1 MPIIGYSI
9 NRIFVDTKNRTADY
23 KMAEPH
29 VHNHYELFYLSKGSC
44 TFIMKAHSYNLVPGS
59 VIIIPPN
66 TPHLIHY
73 TSRQQSVRTS
83 ILFREMDINFTNLT
97 FISEMLNG
105 GKHKLILQIPPMYQV
120 HVEQLIR
127 NMEAEQRFNDT
138 KISPTMLSI
147 CLIQLIIIINRF
159 STGIDITL
167 MDELHTTNRQVNL
180 AATFINRN
188 YNQRIS
194 LSDIADASGFSP
206 NYLSRKFKED
216 TGIGVHEYLTYVRLN
231 KAAIELAH
239 TDHTVTE
246 VALNNGFSDSNY
258 FKDAFHKAYGMSPR
272 DYRKKDKNTE
282 AEDSIDLTDT
292 AFASIPSD
300 SSICL
305 DSEQYTS

>member
-9 NRIFVDTKNRTADY
+9 NRIFVDTKSRSSEY
-23 KMAEPH
+23 KMMDPH

-44 TFIMKAHSYNLVPGS
+44 TFLMRSHSYNLVPGS

-66 TPHLIHY
+66 TPHIIHY

-83 ILFREMDINFTNLT
+83 ILFREPDVIFKNID
-97 FISEMLNG
+97 FIGEMLKD

-138 KISPTMLSI
+138 KISPTMLSL

-159 STGIDITL
+159 STGIDTNLI
-167 MDELHTTNRQVNL
+167 DELHTTNRQVNL
-180 AATFINRN
+180 AATYINRN

-239 TDHTVTE
+239 TDHTITE

-272 DYRKKDKNTE
+272 DYRKRDKNMDL
-282 AEDSIDLTDT
+282 EDSLDSQDAPL
-292 AFASIPSD
+292 ASIPID
-300 SSICL
+300 TDL
-305 DSEQYTS
+305 

>member
-9 NRIFVDTKNRTADY
+9 NRIFVDTKSRSSEY
-23 KMAEPH
+23 KMMDPH

-44 TFIMKAHSYNLVPGS
+44 TFLMRSHSYNLVPGS

-66 TPHLIHY
+66 TPHIIHY

-83 ILFREMDINFTNLT
+83 ILFREPDVIFKNID
-97 FISEMLNG
+97 FIGEMLKD

-127 NMEAEQRFNDT
+127 NMEAEQRFNDAR
-138 KISPTMLSI
+138 ISPTMLSL

-159 STGIDITL
+159 STGIDTTL

-180 AATFINRN
+180 AATYINRN

-239 TDHTVTE
+239 TDHTITE

-272 DYRKKDKNTE
+272 DYRKRDKNMNL
-282 AEDSIDLTDT
+282 EDSLDPQDAPLAPIPIDTD
-292 AFASIPSD
+292 
-300 SSICL
+300 L
-305 DSEQYTS
+305 

>member
-9 NRIFVDTKNRTADY
+9 NRIFVDTKSRSSEY
-23 KMAEPH
+23 KMMDPH

-44 TFIMKAHSYNLVPGS
+44 TFLMRSHSYNLVPGS

-66 TPHLIHY
+66 TPHIIHY

-83 ILFREMDINFTNLT
+83 ILFREPDVIFKNID
-97 FISEMLNG
+97 FIGEMLKD

-138 KISPTMLSI
+138 KISPTMLSL

-159 STGIDITL
+159 STGIDTTL

-180 AATFINRN
+180 AATYINRN

-239 TDHTVTE
+239 TDHTITE

-272 DYRKKDKNTE
+272 DYRKRDKNMNL
-282 AEDSIDLTDT
+282 EDSLDPQDAPLAPIPIDTD
-292 AFASIPSD
+292 
-300 SSICL
+300 L
-305 DSEQYTS
+305 